1 MKQHTSHNIICLEA
15 EWEYSEQNPNFGVYT
30 QLFVVKH
37 FWLVYTMMNSLR
49 TCFYRM
55 MCINVFN
62 FYKPQNDTLCA

>member
-1 MKQHTSHNIICLEA
+1 MKPRNAEA
-15 EWEYSEQNPNFGVYT
+15 QTDVWKELMVPNFGVYT

-37 FWLVYTMMNSLR
+37 FWLVYTMMNLLR

-62 FYKPQNDTLCA
+62 FYKPNDALCA